1 MYFNNFQHL
10 KGKESTIIILLI
22 LFSVLIRI
30 PAILMFGD
38 TSLENE
44 WKVLVENL
52 ILHGTLSFRNLDG
65 YLLPNLYMPPLY
77 AYYLYLF
84 SVFNLENQNY
94 IQLIL
99 STQILL
105 SSMAVA
111 LLYEINKLFFS
122 KKISF
127 YSSLV
132 FSLFPLNIYSCT
144 QISSVTLQVFF
155 SILFFYF
162 FFQLIQKRNIFF
174 ISLFSFTAG
183 LLILLRGEFIIIIFL
198 SFLYLYLFFKI
209 SIKKISIIFLIMLIT
224 ISPYLIRNVYIFN
237 TITITKTF
245 GYNLWKGNNL
255 NSKVEG
261 SELINANLEKKIN
274 KVSKDKFYQINLDKI
289 FLDEAIT
296 NILLDPT
303 RYAFL
308 YIKKFL
314 SFLFIDIN
322 SSQTNYYVPFH
333 YIPVL
338 ILGITSL
345 IGIFLSDKK
354 SKELNYLI
362 MIFFVYI
369 FIFSSFFILPRY
381 KLAILPLQIIF
392 TNIFIN
398 SISKKFFKNHELS
411 K

>member
-44 WKVLVENL
+44 WKDLVENL

-84 SVFNLENQNY
+84 SVFNLESQNY

-105 SSMAVA
+105 SSVAVA

-127 YSSLV
+127 YSSLL

-162 FFQLIQKRNIFF
+162 FFKLIQKRNIFF
-174 ISLFSFTAG
+174 IGLFSFTAG

-274 KVSKDKFYQINLDKI
+274 KVSKDKFYQINLDKV

>member
-44 WKVLVENL
+44 WKDLVENL

-84 SVFNLENQNY
+84 SVFNLESQNY

-105 SSMAVA
+105 SSVAVA

-127 YSSLV
+127 YSSLL

-162 FFQLIQKRNIFF
+162 FFKLIQKRNIFF
-174 ISLFSFTAG
+174 IGLFSFTAG

-274 KVSKDKFYQINLDKI
+274 KVSKDKFYQINLDKV

-398 SISKKFFKNHELS
+398 FISKKFFKNHELS

>member
-1 MYFNNFQHL
+1 
-10 KGKESTIIILLI
+10 
-22 LFSVLIRI
+22 
-30 PAILMFGD
+30 
-38 TSLENE
+38 
-44 WKVLVENL
+44 
-52 ILHGTLSFRNLDG
+52 
-65 YLLPNLYMPPLY
+65 
-77 AYYLYLF
+77 
-84 SVFNLENQNY
+84 
-94 IQLIL
+94 
-99 STQILL
+99 
-105 SSMAVA
+105 
-111 LLYEINKLFFS
+111 
-122 KKISF
+122 
-127 YSSLV
+127 
-132 FSLFPLNIYSCT
+132 
-144 QISSVTLQVFF
+144 
-155 SILFFYF
+155 
-162 FFQLIQKRNIFF
+162 
-174 ISLFSFTAG
+174 
-183 LLILLRGEFIIIIFL
+183 
-198 SFLYLYLFFKI
+198 
-209 SIKKISIIFLIMLIT
+209 MLIT

-261 SELINANLEKKIN
+261 SQLINANLKEKIN

-289 FLDEAIT
+289 FLDQAIT
-296 NILLDPT
+296 NILSDPT

-322 SSQTNYYVPFH
+322 SSQTSYYVPLH

-338 ILGITSL
+338 LLGITSL

-398 SISKKFFKNHELS
+398 YISKNFFKNHERS